1 MILQQVFEQPFAT
14 CVEAVFK
21 IMFCDSHKLGF
32 EHGLYMQPGFWVT
45 DFETTSSLILIL
57 SLTLIHLHSLSPPFT
72 LIQSLTFTLTL
83 SLVCVVFTLSNI
95 PSSIKI
101 R

>member
-1 MILQQVFEQPFAT
+1 MLHNSP
-14 CVEAVFK
+14 
-21 IMFCDSHKLGF
+21 
-32 EHGLYMQPGFWVT
+32 
-45 DFETTSSLILIL
+45 SLILIL